1 MCRCSCGKHSP
12 TLRACMAAQ
21 LQPAHPL
28 QDALSAL
35 LQVQPGVQH
44 PTPSACMVA
53 QLQTMGM
60 HSDGD
65 TASSVAG
72 SPTHPHVSDAISLAA
87 EDVPD
92 SARAPGLES
101 GTSSCGESS

>member
-1 MCRCSCGKHSP
+1 MGSTAPRSVPAWRPSFNLHSP
-12 TLRACMAAQ
+12 CRT
-21 LQPAHPL
+21 P
-28 QDALSAL
+28 SAL

-72 SPTHPHVSDAISLAA
+72 SPTHPHVSNAISLAA

>member
-1 MCRCSCGKHSP
+1 MLG
-12 TLRACMAAQ
+12 ACMVAQ
-21 LQPAHPL
+21 LHPPL
-28 QDALSAL
+28 PLHDALSVAL
-35 LQVQPGVQH
+35 LQVQ

-53 QLQTMGM
+53 QLQSLGM

-72 SPTHPHVSDAISLAA
+72 SPTHPYPNAISLVA
-87 EDVPD
+87 EDVSD